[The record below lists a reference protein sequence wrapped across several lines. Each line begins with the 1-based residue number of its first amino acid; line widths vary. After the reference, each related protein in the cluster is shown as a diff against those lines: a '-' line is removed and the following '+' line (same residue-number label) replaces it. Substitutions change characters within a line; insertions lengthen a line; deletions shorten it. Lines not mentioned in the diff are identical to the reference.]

1 MHINSAVFK
10 LYVFVAM
17 LSVVKIYICYLNHL
31 NVFNM
36 PIKEITNRSAILLL
50 SLAILSGCQC
60 SNGDKKNAITD
71 VQTDT
76 LETGDMANKLQKV
89 QEIFYTIPS
98 PMEMASLLKRSGTTY
113 NSRVL
118 NDVNNVVKYT
128 SSKRQALNL
137 GIYGSDLSYAS
148 IFNQNQE
155 AIIYLSCA
163 KQLADKLGVTSAF
176 SNETMDRIE
185 GNIENRDSLLDIIS
199 DSFYTLDA
207 YLKEN
212 DRRNISALVITGGWI
227 EGLYLATT
235 IANSLQEVPEDLVK
249 RIADQKYSLGDLI
262 ELVESYQSNDG
273 LSDIIAD
280 LESLRAIY
288 DEVDIAVEAGEIKTD
303 EATGVTVIGGS
314 AAYKLTD
321 EQLSAISVR
330 VREIRTSYIQ

>member
-1 MHINSAVFK
+1 MRIQT
-10 LYVFVAM
+10 
-17 LSVVKIYICYLNHL
+17 
-31 NVFNM
+31 
-36 PIKEITNRSAILLL
+36 ITNQSVLLL
-50 SLAILSGCQC
+50 LALAILSGCQC
-60 SNGDKKNAITD
+60 SNGDSEKAITD

-76 LETGDMANKLQKV
+76 LETGDTADKLQKV

-98 PMEMASLLKRSGTTY
+98 PMEMASLLKRTGTKY
-113 NSRVL
+113 NSKIL
-118 NDVNNVVKYT
+118 NDVNNVVKYS

-199 DSFYTLDA
+199 ESFHTLDA

-227 EGLYLATT
+227 EGLYLATS
-235 IANSLQEVPEDLVK
+235 IAASQDEVPEDLKK
-249 RIADQKYSLGDLI
+249 RIADQKYSLEDLL
-262 ELVESYQSNDG
+262 ELVTSYQSNGG
-273 LSDIIAD
+273 LNDIIED
-280 LESLRAIY
+280 LESLKKIY
-288 DEVDIAVEAGEIKTD
+288 DQVDIEVEEGEITRD

-314 AAYKLTD
+314 ANYDLSD
-321 EQLSAISVR
+321 EQLAAIGER
-330 VREIRTSYIQ
+330 VREIRNSYIQ

>member
-1 MHINSAVFK
+1 MRIQK
-10 LYVFVAM
+10 
-17 LSVVKIYICYLNHL
+17 
-31 NVFNM
+31 
-36 PIKEITNRSAILLL
+36 ITNQSLILM
-50 SLAILSGCQC
+50 LALAMLSGCQC
-60 SNGDKKNAITD
+60 SNGDSQKAITD
-71 VQTDT
+71 VQKDT
-76 LETGDMANKLQKV
+76 LETGDTADKLQRV

-98 PMEMASLLKRSGTTY
+98 PMEMASLLKRTGTKY
-113 NSRVL
+113 NSKIL
-118 NDVNNVVKYT
+118 NDVNNVVKYS

-212 DRRNISALVITGGWI
+212 DRQNISALVITGGWI
-227 EGLYLATT
+227 EGLYLATS
-235 IANSLQEVPEDLVK
+235 IAASQDEVPEDLKK
-249 RIADQKYSLGDLI
+249 RIADQKYSLGDLL
-262 ELVESYQSNDG
+262 ELVKSYQVNGG
-273 LSDIIAD
+273 LNDIIAD
-280 LESLRAIY
+280 LESLKKVY
-288 DEVDIAVEAGEIKTD
+288 DEVDIEVEAGEVTTD

-314 AAYKLTD
+314 AKYELSD
-321 EQLSAISVR
+321 EQLAAITDR

>member
-1 MHINSAVFK
+1 MRIQK
-10 LYVFVAM
+10 
-17 LSVVKIYICYLNHL
+17 
-31 NVFNM
+31 
-36 PIKEITNRSAILLL
+36 ITNQSLILM
-50 SLAILSGCQC
+50 LALAMLSGCQC
-60 SNGDKKNAITD
+60 SNGDSQKAITD
-71 VQTDT
+71 VQKDT
-76 LETGDMANKLQKV
+76 LETGDTADKLQRV

-98 PMEMASLLKRSGTTY
+98 PMEMASLLKRTGTKY
-113 NSRVL
+113 NSKIL
-118 NDVNNVVKYT
+118 NDVNNVVKYS

-212 DRRNISALVITGGWI
+212 DRQNISALVITGGWI
-227 EGLYLATT
+227 EGLYLATS
-235 IANSLQEVPEDLVK
+235 IAASQDEVPEDLKK
-249 RIADQKYSLGDLI
+249 RIADQKYSLGDLL
-262 ELVESYQSNDG
+262 ELVKSYQVNGG
-273 LSDIIAD
+273 LNDIIAD
-280 LESLRAIY
+280 LESLKKIY
-288 DEVDIAVEAGEIKTD
+288 DEVDIDVEAGEVTTD

-314 AAYKLTD
+314 AKYELSD
-321 EQLSAISVR
+321 EQLAAITDR

>member
-1 MHINSAVFK
+1 MRIQK
-10 LYVFVAM
+10 
-17 LSVVKIYICYLNHL
+17 
-31 NVFNM
+31 
-36 PIKEITNRSAILLL
+36 ITNQSLILLL
-50 SLAILSGCQC
+50 ALAMLSGCQC
-60 SNGDKKNAITD
+60 SNGDSQKAITD

-76 LETGDMANKLQKV
+76 LETGDTADKLQKV

-98 PMEMASLLKRSGTTY
+98 PMEMASLLKRTGTKY
-113 NSRVL
+113 NSKIL
-118 NDVNNVVKYT
+118 NDVNNVVKYS

-212 DRRNISALVITGGWI
+212 DRQNISALVITGGWI
-227 EGLYLATT
+227 EGLYLATS
-235 IANSLQEVPEDLVK
+235 IAASQDEVPEDLKK
-249 RIADQKYSLGDLI
+249 RIADQKYSLGDLL
-262 ELVESYQSNDG
+262 ELVKSYQVNGGLND
-273 LSDIIAD
+273 IVAD
-280 LESLRAIY
+280 LESLKKIY
-288 DEVDIAVEAGEIKTD
+288 DEVDIDVEAGEVTTD

-314 AAYKLTD
+314 AKYELSD
-321 EQLSAISVR
+321 EHLAAITER